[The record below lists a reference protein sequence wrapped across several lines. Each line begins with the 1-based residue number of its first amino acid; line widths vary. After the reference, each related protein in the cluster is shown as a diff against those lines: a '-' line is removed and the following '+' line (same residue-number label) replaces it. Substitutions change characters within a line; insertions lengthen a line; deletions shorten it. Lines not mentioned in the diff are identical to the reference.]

1 MKRLVLNK
9 MTGMLCLL
17 LICVCVAGCA
27 DQSQTPAGGT
37 TDVASAGDTVQVDY
51 KGYFDDGEV
60 FDSSY
65 DRGQPLEFIV
75 ASGGMIP
82 GFDAAVNGMTVGEK
96 KTVRLSP
103 AEAYGEWD
111 ETLVE
116 TIDISQFGENAT
128 PVIGETYYT
137 LTNQGYVQLTVTE
150 IDGDDVTVDKN
161 HPMAGKTLNFDIEL
175 VAVVPA
181 DA

>member
-1 MKRLVLNK
+1 MAGV
-9 MTGMLCLL
+9 LCLL
-17 LICVCVAGCA
+17 LISVCIAGCA
-27 DQSQTPAGGT
+27 DQSQTPAEVTPDAT

-65 DRGQPLEFIV
+65 ERGEPFEFVV
-75 ASGGMIP
+75 AAGGMIP
-82 GFDAAVNGMTVGEK
+82 GFDAAVQGMAVGEK

-103 AEAYGEWD
+103 EEAYGERD

-116 TIDISQFGENAT
+116 IIDKSQFGENVT
-128 PVIGETYYT
+128 PTIGETYYSMT
-137 LTNQGYVQLTVTE
+137 DQRYIQLTVIGINGSE
-150 IDGDDVTVDKN
+150 VTVDIN
-161 HPMAGKTLNFDIEL
+161 HPLAGKTLNFDIEL
-175 VAVVPA
+175 VSITPA